1 MRKGIRILLAI
12 FAVSM
17 LCACGAGNDSP
28 VINEQERGTK
38 VMPIEQ
44 VTTALKETEAASK
57 AETASKAESETASTA
72 EAETTQAAPE
82 ASDTKESEAPMWP
95 VSNDEKAVPEVKT
108 DTAGTEFV
116 ERQLTLDEVQ
126 EFEDYLNRIDNY
138 GFMLSMYESPSEVDL
153 EQVFYVGAGMEV
165 SEMSEA
171 ECQAYLKAAG
181 MEEIYTDVTYLTTAQ
196 IEGFLQEKLGVSLED
211 MESTFSWTY
220 VPEYDSYYH
229 QAGDTNVMSWDC
241 VSGREVAEG
250 IYTLKLDCPYSYEY
264 DCEVTLKKVGDAY
277 QFISNQPR
285 EYLTV
290 PEEGLHTE
298 LSWQQAY
305 TEIVEGI
312 GAGWEGF
319 ELIYLNE
326 DEIPELV
333 AIGESEAAGCK
344 IYNYENGVVYE
355 TQLNRLNF
363 TYIER
368 ENLLCNS
375 DGNMDHYYDI
385 VYSIIDGRMTQI
397 AIGRFGVDDAVGMQ
411 VDEEGNLIYKYTWN
425 EVQMSKEEYAQAL
438 NAVYDISKA
447 REGYQWEGWYGKK
460 EIIHAL
466 IFR

>member
-1 MRKGIRILLAI
+1 MRRGIRILLAI
-12 FAVSM
+12 LTISM

-28 VINEQERGTK
+28 VISEQERDAH
-38 VMPIEQ
+38 VMPVEQ
-44 VTTALKETEAASK
+44 VTTALKETEAESK
-57 AETASKAESETASTA
+57 AEAASKVESETTPTA
-72 EAETTQAAPE
+72 ESDTTQATSE
-82 ASDTKESEAPMWP
+82 ASDTKESEASMGLI
-95 VSNDEKAVPEVKT
+95 SNGWTDAPELKT
-108 DTAGTEFV
+108 DTAGTEFI
-116 ERQLTLDEVQ
+116 ERQLSIDEVQ

-138 GFMLSMYESPSEVDL
+138 GFMLSMYESPVQVDL
-153 EQVFYVGAGMEV
+153 GQVLYVGAGMEV
-165 SEMSEA
+165 LPMSE
-171 ECQAYLKAAG
+171 EERQAYLNTTG
-181 MEEIYTDVTYLTTAQ
+181 MEEIYTDVTHLTTAQ

-229 QAGDTNVMSWDC
+229 QAGDTNMMSWDC

-250 IYTLKLDCPYSYEY
+250 IYTLKLDCPYDYRY
-264 DCEVTLKKVGDAY
+264 DCEVTVKKVDDAY

-285 EYLTV
+285 EYLTI

-298 LSWQQAY
+298 LSWQQTF

-333 AIGESEAAGCK
+333 AIGASQAAGCR

-425 EVQMSKEEYAQAL
+425 EVDMSKEEYAQAL

-460 EIIHAL
+460 EIIEEL
-466 IFR
+466 R